1 MAQRIIV
8 LAYPLPERLY
18 CPRCRK
24 GASNGSVGSFSDQ
37 AHLIRHMKKHH
48 PGDNVTYKC
57 SACDY
62 RGTGKVPLRTV
73 INHFKKEHAEPPR
86 EEPGRPVTSRTQTLI
101 NVIGGLVCARTRA
114 PGALSSAAACT
125 GVSPRPPTSSTATAT
140 PPPGATPPAERSTR
154 TTASR
159 TAGESPTYAAIT
171 AAGPLTRTSSSAAPL
186 SAVHRGTAATTGKAR
201 HIQDGE
207 SLYREDGA
215 ANRKRPFPVAREAR
229 IGPLGGPHGS
239 STSTRRTSATTPT
252 TTTEGDTILT
262 SMRRSISAP
271 LVKSGVVRR
280 CACPPR
286 RSPNTISPS
295 FGGLEGSGRRTPER
309 TLPTTSQGRPV
320 TRSRATRPSSVPA
333 KKYATKPVPL
343 ARTTARGVLRGPPT
357 TGRKDHGAQP
367 DIPSCAGTA
376 ARDLLAALM
385 PRSTPGEAVGPVR
398 TLALQRG
405 SPPLRMTP
413 PTPTS
418 IYGVVPGVTATPP
431 LVPAASG
438 SATLTTCT
446 VTVTTC
452 RGPVMS
458 TGFLAGRS
466 ATPPARS
473 SPLPTIREVSPCEE
487 RRPEGGAAPRT
498 PPTPSSGEEGD
509 SGGPWRTVG
518 RRARSRWSGDSS
530 EGDSPPPAGLHRT
543 PGHSPQVP
551 ANTDLA
557 QRMRPCTVVLERSLV
572 RSIREVSASIPQP
585 RTSEDGATGE
595 RSGRDN
601 AGHKSVQV
609 SLRSD
614 GSSAV

>member
-1 MAQRIIV
+1 M
-8 LAYPLPERLY
+8 PL
-18 CPRCRK
+18 
-24 GASNGSVGSFSDQ
+24 
-37 AHLIRHMKKHH
+37 
-48 PGDNVTYKC
+48 
-57 SACDY
+57 
-62 RGTGKVPLRTV
+62 
-73 INHFKKEHAEPPR
+73 
-86 EEPGRPVTSRTQTLI
+86 
-101 NVIGGLVCARTRA
+101 
-114 PGALSSAAACT
+114 
-125 GVSPRPPTSSTATAT
+125 
-140 PPPGATPPAERSTR
+140 
-154 TTASR
+154 
-159 TAGESPTYAAIT
+159 
-171 AAGPLTRTSSSAAPL
+171 
-186 SAVHRGTAATTGKAR
+186 
-201 HIQDGE
+201 
-207 SLYREDGA
+207 
-215 ANRKRPFPVAREAR
+215 
-229 IGPLGGPHGS
+229 
-239 STSTRRTSATTPT
+239 
-252 TTTEGDTILT
+252 
-262 SMRRSISAP
+262 
-271 LVKSGVVRR
+271 
-280 CACPPR
+280 R

-309 TLPTTSQGRPV
+309 TLLTTSQGRPV
-320 TRSRATRPSSVPA
+320 TRNRATRASSVPA
-333 KKYATKPVPL
+333 KKYATKSVPL

-367 DIPSCAGTA
+367 AIPSCAGTA
-376 ARDLLAALM
+376 ARDLLAALT
-385 PRSTPGEAVGPVR
+385 PRSTPGKAVGPVR

-405 SPPLRMTP
+405 SPPPRMTP

-452 RGPVMS
+452 GGPVMS

-473 SPLPTIREVSPCEE
+473 SPLPTIREVSPCEVVQRPARLALRRKKPPPTSSGPQE

-543 PGHSPQVP
+543 PGHSPQEP

-609 SLRSD
+609 SVPGVMGRRRCEPVTGGPGVSGQTPPVNRGGGGEHPRGPRRERLAARDGLVARTETVASIADLEEALLANFFGEDASDVARGGAPGVCDRPDRSRGAQARRGVGGVPARDGDSRGPVREATRLQALYRANRRRAVREVLQGPAESCQLPKQRIQAYFEGLYSELLDTPDVEAERAQPSAEGEGFEYLLDPFTEIEVDRRLRRMTN
-614 GSSAV
+614 SASGPDRDLRGAEPVVRLLTAF